1 VLDGVTGVLAW
12 GQWSGR
18 SRRQGPSTRE
28 GVGER
33 GRKGDQRAHDGP
45 HEPRGRL
52 VSITEAV
59 VLAVVTLLAAW
70 SGYAAVVDRVALS
83 GWPGLERPQLILTLL
98 DHPVAR
104 LGYLVPSA
112 REVTKRL

>member
-1 VLDGVTGVLAW
+1 VLDGVTRVLAW

-70 SGYAAVVDRVALS
+70 SGYAAAKWSTESRYPGGRGLNGLS
-83 GWPGLERPQLILTLL
+83 
-98 DHPVAR
+98 
-104 LGYLVPSA
+104 SS
-112 REVTKRL
+112 